1 MMNYQ
6 NYDNKAKLI
15 GKLEAPFK
23 YGYEIDGKVFYLST
37 LLVRRVSGTYDRIP
51 LCISENKL
59 KQFSS
64 DIYEEKVLIEGFI
77 ISYRNVNNNLKVKV
91 RINNMLTMP
100 EHTEDVN
107 LIKLTA
113 ELTNNPTVRQT
124 PFGRQIADMGL
135 LIKAGGWMKFF
146 VPAICWGWIA
156 DMAKEFTK
164 GIKLSVRAR
173 FQSREYEKLDEDGN
187 VKKHETFE
195 LSIYRC
201 YKL

>member
-100 EHTEDVN
+100 EESM
-107 LIKLTA
+107 KS
-113 ELTNNPTVRQT
+113 
-124 PFGRQIADMGL
+124 
-135 LIKAGGWMKFF
+135 WMK
-146 VPAICWGWIA
+146 
-156 DMAKEFTK
+156 MAMQKSM
-164 GIKLSVRAR
+164 KLLNFPFIVATSCNIML
-173 FQSREYEKLDEDGN
+173 K
-187 VKKHETFE
+187 
-195 LSIYRC
+195 I
-201 YKL
+201 